1 MSSLCSFLHSVC
13 QLVKVLMAPAITV
26 TKQIY
31 RSSAVILSGTVIVA
45 VMTFTSA
52 GFSGGGHNALAAY
65 AETSGGE
72 PETEDVKEEEEI
84 AVLTEARI
92 QLHLTNA
99 ESLRSGQLLAGD
111 TLAKGLQQKEAA
123 RKERLAVTE
132 RTREEIRQVEEEK
145 KRQAEKEAARQA
157 AVVYY
162 SDQDYEVLTRIVGA
176 EAGGCDTKGRILVAN
191 VVLNRV
197 KSKEFPNTITDV
209 VYQKSQFSPVF
220 DGRLRTCRVS
230 EKTVEAVNRA
240 LEGEDYSQGAL
251 YFMNRKHSRSRNV
264 SWFDGSLTFLFQHE
278 KHEFFK

>member
-1 MSSLCSFLHSVC
+1 M
-13 QLVKVLMAPAITV
+13 PW
-26 TKQIY
+26 
-31 RSSAVILSGTVIVA
+31 
-45 VMTFTSA
+45 
-52 GFSGGGHNALAAY
+52 AAY

-162 SDQDYEVLTRIVGA
+162 SDQDYEVLTRIVEA

-197 KSKEFPNTITDV
+197 KARNFPIPLRMLFIRNLSFHQCLTEDCAHAEF
-209 VYQKSQFSPVF
+209 QK
-220 DGRLRTCRVS
+220 
-230 EKTVEAVNRA
+230 
-240 LEGEDYSQGAL
+240 
-251 YFMNRKHSRSRNV
+251 KH
-264 SWFDGSLTFLFQHE
+264 
-278 KHEFFK
+278 